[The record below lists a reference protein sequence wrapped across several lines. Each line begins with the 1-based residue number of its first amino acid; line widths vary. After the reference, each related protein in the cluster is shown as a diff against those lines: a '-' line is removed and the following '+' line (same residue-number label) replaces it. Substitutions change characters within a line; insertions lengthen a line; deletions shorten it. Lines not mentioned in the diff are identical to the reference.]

1 MIGQIARCKENSPE
15 GERRRAALVEAMD
28 LKNYEFNTQGIEM
41 GQCYE
46 SDAIASDGSTLPE
59 PTRDPDLYY
68 EQSTVPGSHLPH
80 AWVGNHKAKYAMLDL
95 APYTRFTLFTGIA
108 GEAWEDAARK
118 VSADLGVEVETVV
131 IGPGREITHL

>member
-1 MIGQIARCKENSPE
+1 
-15 GERRRAALVEAMD
+15 
-28 LKNYEFNTQGIEM
+28 M
-41 GQCYE
+41 GQFYE

-118 VSADLGVEVETVV
+118 VSADLGVEVETVD
-131 IGPGREITHL
+131 IGPRSEEHTSELQSLMRKSYAVFCLKKKKPHNNIRLED